1 LQSSHVAKRL
11 TAMRQLYAQ
20 GDVVIEQ
27 MLDFAASERRCRK
40 AVKEASLRA
49 EREWHRLAINEA

>member
-11 TAMRQLYAQ
+11 TAMRQL
-20 GDVVIEQ
+20 EQ